1 MRYQLVRENSITLQ
15 NGISSSV
22 ISSYYAYNTQLQQ
35 ISLRSRSKFPKAP
48 FTIEHKIQ
56 IKNIIASISHKFLVL
71 FIKTRF
77 LVTSQLCKRYSR
89 YPRSLLSD
97 SITHLTYGRHDCQ
110 KNFENDTITYLILCI
125 HRINFFLTSHRN
137 LAPSCKTTSKSF
149 RRVRTRNILYF
160 AIVDTQYYV
169 DVKTCHLTVLT
180 LGSRCVT
187 ASLHFAYNF
196 TDNSCE
202 LDKRIRFLL

>member
-1 MRYQLVRENSITLQ
+1 
-15 NGISSSV
+15 
-22 ISSYYAYNTQLQQ
+22 
-35 ISLRSRSKFPKAP
+35 
-48 FTIEHKIQ
+48 
-56 IKNIIASISHKFLVL
+56 VL

-77 LVTSQLCKRYSR
+77 FVTSQLYKDYLRYSR
-89 YPRSLLSD
+89 PLLSD
-97 SITHLTYGRHDCQ
+97 SLTHLTSGRHDCQ

-125 HRINFFLTSHRN
+125 RRIHFFLTSHRN

-169 DVKTCHLTVLT
+169 DVKTYNLTVLT
-180 LGSRCVT
+180 LSPRCVT

-196 TDNSCE
+196 TGNSCE